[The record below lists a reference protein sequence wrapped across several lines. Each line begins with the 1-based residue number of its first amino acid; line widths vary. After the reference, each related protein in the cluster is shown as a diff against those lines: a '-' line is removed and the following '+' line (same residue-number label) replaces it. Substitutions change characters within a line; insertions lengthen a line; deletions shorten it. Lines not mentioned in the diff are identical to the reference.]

1 MELTKEHEEFIIE
14 QVKAGAKPGQKKFS
28 LSIGTYLELKF
39 LKESESKDGSKSKND
54 DRDANKPTGSNVDKV
69 GSKKSDSKAGN

>member
-39 LKESESKDGSKSKND
+39 LKESESKDGSKSTVH
-54 DRDANKPTGSNVDKV
+54 DRDANRSTGTNVGET
-69 GSKKSDSKAGN
+69 GSKKSDVKAGN